1 MTEIISCVASNAQK
15 EPPSTKD
22 VCREGEVV
30 GWSKSS
36 KSKGGSK
43 NLLVSIITKCG
54 QRVGDLKYRIILWT
68 SFMDGPEVGCLAFYV
83 DEATK
88 ECKLGT
94 IEDMSLK
101 SNSGIKAYTLIDS
114 DGTPVAA
121 GESIQM
127 KISQ

>member
-1 MTEIISCVASNAQK
+1 MTAIISCVASNAHK

-22 VCREGEVV
+22 VSREGEVV
-30 GWSKSS
+30 GWSKRS
-36 KSKGGSK
+36 KSKGGSE

-54 QRVGDLKYRIILWT
+54 QRVGDLKYRLILCT
-68 SFMDGPEVGCLAFYV
+68 SFMDGPQVGCLAFYV

-94 IEDMSLK
+94 IEDVSLK
-101 SNSGIKAYTLIDS
+101 SDSGFKAYTLIDS